1 MRITCLGAARTVTGS
16 SYLVELDDDRC
27 FLVDCGMFQ
36 GSRQLERRNWLN
48 RPYRVGDLAGIFI
61 THAHIDH
68 SGLVPRLVRQ
78 GYRAPIYATQP
89 TCDLLKILWLDSA
102 NIQEFEADWQS
113 RKNNRQGRDSV
124 EPLYTTPDAQ
134 AAIELLHPLE
144 LECYQ
149 TLIPGVESCFVG
161 AGHIL
166 GAASLQVNLQSD
178 GGYHSVGFSGDIGRP
193 NQLIVP
199 DPSPMNPVNTLF
211 METTYGNRNHKS
223 LAESQAELLEV
234 VHQAY
239 KDGGKVVIPV
249 FAVERS
255 QEVIYTLAAAQRRGE
270 LPADMPVFLDSP
282 LAINA
287 TLIFR
292 EHPEYFDKETQDILA
307 AGDTPLNMP
316 NLKFT
321 SSVEESQAI
330 NRVLGPAVI
339 MAGSGMGNAG
349 RIKHHLKHN
358 LWRPNCHVVIVG
370 FQAKGTTGRLLVDG
384 ASKVKIFRE
393 DVAVRAHVHTING
406 FSAHAGQDE
415 LLKWL
420 EPLARPGVKVNLMHG
435 EEEST
440 LAFKKLASERFPR
453 ARFHVP
459 RWNEVIE
466 LRPMPKEVRPVEP
479 AALVEQV
486 LALSQRL
493 AALAHRLEAPQA
505 ALDPA
510 QAAALQEAL
519 QAADQ
524 AARAG
529 EAL

>member
-1 MRITCLGAARTVTGS
+1 MRIICLGAARTVTGS

-27 FLVDCGMFQ
+27 FLVDCGLFQ
-36 GSRQLERRNWLN
+36 GSRQLERRNRLN
-48 RPYRVGDLAGIFI
+48 RPYRPTDLAGIFI

-78 GYRAPIYATQP
+78 GYKGPIYATRP
-89 TCDLLKILWLDSA
+89 TCELLKILWLDSA
-102 NIQEFEADWQS
+102 NIQEFEAEWQS
-113 RKNNRQGRDSV
+113 RKNNRLGRESI
-124 EPLYTTPDAQ
+124 EPLYTTPDAE
-134 AAIELLHPLE
+134 AAIGLLHPME
-144 LECYQ
+144 LECYEK
-149 TLIPGVESCFVG
+149 LIPGVESCFVG

-166 GAASLQVNLQSD
+166 GAASLQLNLESD
-178 GGYHSVGFSGDIGRP
+178 GGLHSVGFSGDVGRP

-199 DPSPMNPVNTLF
+199 DPSQMKPVNTLF
-211 METTYGNRNHKS
+211 METTYGNRSHKS
-223 LAESQAELLEV
+223 LEDSQAELMEV
-234 VHQAY
+234 VHRAY
-239 KDGGKVVIPV
+239 QEGGKVVIPV

-255 QEVIYTLAAAQRRGE
+255 QEIIYTLAAAQRRGE
-270 LPADMPVFLDSP
+270 LPEDMPVFLDSP

-287 TLIFR
+287 TRIFR
-292 EHPEYFDKETQDILA
+292 DHPEYFDEQTQAILA
-307 AGDTPLNMP
+307 AGETPLNMP

-330 NRVLGPAVI
+330 NRVMGPAI
-339 MAGSGMGNAG
+339 ILAGSGMGNAG

-393 DVAVRAHVHTING
+393 DVAVRAKVHTING
-406 FSAHAGQDE
+406 FSAHADQPE

-420 EPLARPGVKVNLMHG
+420 EPLAVPGLKVNLMHG

-440 LAFKKLASERFPR
+440 LVFKRLAAERFPQV
-453 ARFHVP
+453 RFHVP
-459 RWNEVIE
+459 RWNEVIA
-466 LRPMPKEVRPVEP
+466 LRPMPKVQRPVEP
-479 AALVEQV
+479 AALAEQV

-493 AALAHRLEAPQA
+493 AALAQRLEEPQA

-510 QAAALQEAL
+510 QAAALEEAL